1 MSGWRLL
8 SRGRPIMCDSGNIK
22 IRDTEAYKKVE
33 RDRDKWMN
41 LALEL
46 GIMIKPHDP
55 GAFNLAYKKIEGEY
69 K

>member
-1 MSGWRLL
+1 
-8 SRGRPIMCDSGNIK
+8 MCDSGNIK